1 MPIFQI
7 LIYLMAIK
15 KLKCIN
21 DSEESLIIEEIQEL
35 QEEMI
40 DRFGEYPEE
49 VDVFIQ
55 IAEIKV
61 LCTPV
66 RN

>member
-7 LIYLMAIK
+7 PILRMGIK

-21 DSEESLIIEEIQEL
+21 GLEDAANLEDIEELE
-35 QEEMI
+35 EEMH

-49 VDVFIQ
+49 VATF
-55 IAEIKV
+55 
-61 LCTPV
+61 PN
-66 RN
+66 R